1 MSTHWQKTLKKTTR
15 FVLGAQTDTTL
26 PKKVTRSSSRLNP
39 LPVVSEEI
47 PETPTEQTNM
57 DSGNISGPSRS
68 ITPTVSN
75 TNSNLSTTFKPK
87 DIMTFVSHLPPFD
100 GSPRYLDRFITSVE
114 EILMLTRGADQT
126 PYGLLTLRAIRNKI
140 IGRADETLELAN
152 TPLIWDEIKSNLTR
166 MYSNKKTEACL
177 LSELQHFADNLSLG
191 QLFFGISKIK
201 SQLFSS
207 FQSNGE
213 STAVIEAK
221 KTLYNQ
227 VCLNTFIKGL
237 REPLKTLIRLK
248 DPKTIE
254 QAYEQ
259 CKVEQSLSYNKRS
272 YNNAPN
278 NPQQYQTQNANN
290 TNHRGSRNNYNYQPY
305 PNNNQFRNNSNN
317 RRQNNGYNNN
327 NNSNNNSYNNRQ
339 QNMNPFKIENPPTH
353 GLHNI
358 DLDNQTTAEPNFP
371 TPASNRPDT

>member
-1 MSTHWQKTLKKTTR
+1 MSMHWHKTLKKRTR

-39 LPVVSEEI
+39 PPVVSEEI
-47 PETPTEQTNM
+47 PETPTKQTNM
-57 DSGNISGPSRS
+57 DSGNISDPSRS

-114 EILMLTRGADQT
+114 EILMLTRSADQT

-152 TPLIWDEIKSNLTR
+152 TPLIWDEIKNNLTR

-177 LSELQHFADNLSLG
+177 LSELQLFADNLSLG

-237 REPLKTLIRLK
+237 RQPLKTLIRLK

-259 CKVEQSLSYNKRS
+259 CKVEQSLSYNRRS

-290 TNHRGSRNNYNYQPY
+290 SNHRDSRNNYNYQPY

-327 NNSNNNSYNNRQ
+327 NSNNNSYNNRQ
-339 QNMNPFKIENPPTH
+339 QNPFKIENPPTH

-371 TPASNRPDT
+371 APASNRPDT